1 MSQLSRRIFLKA
13 SGAAA
18 LVPAAV
24 PGAAA
29 PAPGGPPGQGPAAP
43 GAAAPRGYFF
53 FTQPEAAFIEAA
65 VDRLI
70 PPDALGPGGREAGV
84 AQYIDQQLAGAW
96 GAGERLYRSGPWQ
109 PGTPSQGYQLP
120 FTPAELFRNA
130 LRGIAHD
137 PQLGG
142 KPFEQQDGPAQDA
155 YLTKLQN
162 GTQDLEGVPAKTF
175 FESLWAM
182 TVEGYFS
189 DPVYGGN
196 TGMQA
201 WAMLGFPGAYGN
213 YYELVDQHGL
223 AFNAPPRSLG
233 QDGAGHVHAMGP
245 DMAMGGGGGAGSA
258 APKGRR

>member
-1 MSQLSRRIFLKA
+1 MSQISRRIFLQVG
-13 SGAAA
+13 GAAA
-18 LVPAAV
+18 LVPQAGQAAA
-24 PGAAA
+24 PAAA
-29 PAPGGPPGQGPAAP
+29 PAPGGPGAPAGTAP
-43 GAAAPRGYFF
+43 QGYFF
-53 FTQPEAAFIEAA
+53 FTQPEAAFVEAA

-70 PPDALGPGGREAGV
+70 PPDALGPGARDAGV
-84 AQYIDQQLAGAW
+84 PQYIDRQLAGAW

-196 TGMQA
+196 VGMGA

-213 YYELVDQHGL
+213 YYELVDRHGL

-233 QDGAGHVHAMGP
+233 QDGSAHVQAMGP
-245 DMAMGGGGGAGSA
+245 DMGMATGHA

>member
-1 MSQLSRRIFLKA
+1 MAEFSRRIFLKV

-18 LVPAAV
+18 ITPAAATAV
-24 PGAAA
+24 AAP
-29 PAPGGPPGQGPAAP
+29 PAPGSGAPGGGAP
-43 GAAAPRGYFF
+43 GAASRGYFF
-53 FTQPEAAFIEAA
+53 FTQPESAWIEAA

-84 AQYIDQQLAGAW
+84 PQYIDQQLAGAW
-96 GAGERLYRSGPWQ
+96 GAGERLYRNGPWQ

-120 FTPAELFRNA
+120 YTPAELFRNA
-130 LRGIAHD
+130 LRGIARD
-137 PQLGG
+137 LQSGG
-142 KPFEQQDGPAQDA
+142 KPFEQMDGPAQDA

-162 GTQDLEGVPAKTF
+162 GTQDLEGVPARVF

-196 TGMQA
+196 NGMA
-201 WAMLGFPGAYGN
+201 SWAMIGFPGAYGN
-213 YYELVDQHGL
+213 YYELVDQHGI

-233 QDGAGHVHAMGP
+233 QDGGGHVHEIGPQAAMGQ
-245 DMAMGGGGGAGSA
+245 GAKTGQKAS
-258 APKGRR
+258 R